1 MISKGKAQNSD
12 SDDFETDLY
21 TKECQPPAWVRFDF
35 KSRINQLQR
44 CVIIVKTPM
53 KEKPMLMKLPYG
65 TVICVL
71 SCRLPAKVAG
81 LFCKTNEAE

>member
-35 KSRINQLQR
+35 KSRIN
-44 CVIIVKTPM
+44 
-53 KEKPMLMKLPYG
+53 
-65 TVICVL
+65 
-71 SCRLPAKVAG
+71 
-81 LFCKTNEAE
+81 